1 MQEFHHLIAP
11 FFFYLKKLSNQD
23 VDMKEKERI
32 LGSLGIGYNSLT
44 TYMQMQLKLSF
55 PRLSLLNYPEAVRRN

>member
-1 MQEFHHLIAP
+1 MHEFRNLIAP
-11 FFFYLKKLSNQD
+11 FFFYLKKPSNQD
-23 VDMKEKERI
+23 VVGKKEKERI

-55 PRLSLLNYPEAVRRN
+55 PPLMLPYSITQRQ